1 MKMCSRK
8 PLAVA
13 IVAAVVFACGLPPL
27 RAGPPAFPGAEG
39 FGASAVG
46 GRGGKVIKVT
56 NLKAKG
62 PGSLQ
67 AACREK
73 GPRIVVFAV
82 SGVIRGNVVITEP
95 FITIAGQT
103 APGGGV
109 TIEGMLCT
117 KYGIQPAL
125 KEIVVRFLR
134 VRRNR
139 TFGHSGDAVQMAS
152 CRNVILDHLSLA
164 WANDESIDMS
174 GTTEATVQWCTIEES
189 DTEGHEK
196 GRFHNYGPLLT
207 AGNVSLHHNLLAHH
221 SRRCPAL
228 MPQTPGRPGDFRN
241 NVVYDF
247 REGLS
252 REGRTRMAPI
262 NLVNNYYKRGPSAR
276 KVKLFALVPKVKY
289 HIRGNF
295 VEGVGLIED
304 PRRRKAKWPRWLT
317 SDAEG
322 EVLEAPAKVAAVTTH
337 SAEKAYP
344 LVLAKAGCFPRDRVT
359 TRTVEEV
366 LKGTGKWGRNAPLK
380 PTDEWYMQG
389 LKPAAAP
396 ADSDNDG
403 MPDEWEK
410 AHGLNPRK
418 ADADRKMPSGYT
430 AIEEYVNQLADKLGE
445 AAARAAHRRSTA
457 TRRAPSASEKK

>member
-1 MKMCSRK
+1 MRMCWRK
-8 PLAVA
+8 R
-13 IVAAVVFACGLPPL
+13 VAAAIAAGAVSACALPSL
-27 RAGPPAFPGAEG
+27 LAGPPAFPGAEG

-67 AACREK
+67 AACRAK
-73 GPRIVVFAV
+73 GPRIVVFEV
-82 SGVIRGNVVITEP
+82 SGVVRGNVTITEP

-125 KEIVVRFLR
+125 TDIVVRFLR

-139 TFGHSGDAVQMAS
+139 TFGHTGDGVQMS
-152 CRNVILDHLSLA
+152 RCRNVILDHLSLA
-164 WANDESIDMS
+164 WANDESIDLS
-174 GTTEATVQWCTIEES
+174 GTTEATIQWCTIEES

-196 GRFHNYGPLLT
+196 GRHNYGPLLT

-228 MPQTPGRPGDFRN
+228 MPETPGRPGDFRN
-241 NVVYDF
+241 NVVYNF

-262 NLVNNYYKRGPSAR
+262 NLINNYYKRGPSSR
-276 KVKLFALVPKVKY
+276 HMRLFSMVPRVKY
-289 HIRGNF
+289 HISGNF
-295 VEGVGLIED
+295 VEGVGVVED
-304 PRRRKAKWPRWLT
+304 PRRRKARWPRWLS

-322 EVLEAPAKVAAVTTH
+322 EVLEAPAKVAPVTTH
-337 SAEKAYP
+337 PAERAYP
-344 LVLAKAGCFPRDRVT
+344 LVLARAGCFPRDRVT
-359 TRTVEEV
+359 RRTIEEV
-366 LKGTGKWGRNAPLK
+366 RKGAGKWGRNAPLK

-389 LKPAAAP
+389 LKPAEP
-396 ADSDNDG
+396 PPDADDDG
-403 MPDEWEK
+403 MPDDWEK
-410 AHGLNPRK
+410 ARGLNPRK

-430 AIEEYVNQLADKLGE
+430 AIEEYVNQLADKLVE
-445 AAARAAHRRSTA
+445 AAARAPRRRSTTTRKGPGA
-457 TRRAPSASEKK
+457 TRIR